1 VTECAF
7 HPQSP
12 GILFGPPARL
22 TYRPSVDASSEQV
35 RALHFACLCSP
46 AQTVTPVTFAPAQ
59 GVYSTY
65 VQLRII
71 SQSESLINKLVV
83 VGSYASL
90 GVLSTHIAWRNF
102 LATCAVFAIFL
113 GTVNIYRGITQA
125 RRRSKARAAEA
136 ALLKGE

>member
-1 VTECAF
+1 MLGR
-7 HPQSP
+7 PLQSP
-12 GILFGPPARL
+12 GFLFGPPARA
-22 TYRPSVDASSEQV
+22 TYRPSVDAQSEQV
-35 RALHFACLCSP
+35 RVSVARLCCVTPHAL
-46 AQTVTPVTFAPAQ
+46 TVTSPSLQ

-83 VGSYASL
+83 VGTYASV
-90 GVLSTHIAWRNF
+90 GVLKTHIAWRNF
-102 LATCAVFAIFL
+102 LATLTLFAIFL
-113 GTVNIYRGITQA
+113 GSVNIYRGITQA